1 MTFALMFYVGVAIT
15 LAGLA
20 GILWFIHRARQLR
33 RRSGDDDRAMHQEF
47 RSLVFL
53 NVAAFGLAFLGLA
66 ITVVGLILTA

>member
-15 LAGLA
+15 LIGLV

-33 RRSGDDDRAMHQEF
+33 RSKGDDKALNAEF

-53 NVAAFGLAFLGLA
+53 NVAAFGLAFFGLA
-66 ITVVGLILTA
+66 VTVMGLILTA